1 MTSPHGAVA
10 KPEYGVEMQ
19 AGLAVVALR
28 NVADQAQYFALLI
41 DGNRIVSPG
50 SEIEPTDLGAL
61 ERSDRRDP
69 CRADGL
75 LVGKGADSRKSLFV
89 LIQNQNESP
98 SVVFGSQF
106 GFHEPPR
113 GKDDRVSCDWNN
125 PARSTLGYSPG
136 SSWCNHLLPSWR
148 ASLLKKVT
156 VGRRIKRSADN
167 AASMANALNQPKRRS
182 DGRSEN
188 TVTTRPQASTTEVRI
203 KGGPTSTVARSTAM
217 AGSWSGRSSCRNR
230 LRKCIVPLR
239 PNPKETVSATTLANC
254 RPSPISHNS
263 VPESTTGN
271 IPGMM
276 QASITTNERKARPM
290 NAATNRNSS
299 VRPRFNF
306 SIMSALLRAAIAD
319 RPVTAIL

>member
-41 DGNRIVSPG
+41 DGNRTVSPG
-50 SEIEPTDLGAL
+50 SEIEPTDLRAL
-61 ERSDRRDP
+61 ERSDRRDR
-69 CRADGL
+69 CRANGL

-125 PARSTLGYSPG
+125 PPRPTLGNSPG
-136 SSWCNHLLPSWR
+136 SRWCNHLLPSWR

-156 VGRRIKRSADN
+156 VGRRIKRSAAN
-167 AASMANALNQPKRRS
+167 AASMANALNQPNRRS

-188 TVTTRPQASTTEVRI
+188 TVTARPHASTTEVRMRA
-203 KGGPTSTVARSTAM
+203 GPTSTVARSTAT
-217 AGSWSGRSSCRNR
+217 AGSSCGWPSTPNR
-230 LRKCIVPLR
+230 WRKWMVALK
-239 PNPKETVSATTLANC
+239 PNPNETVSATMLANC
-254 RPSPISHNS
+254 SPWPSSHS
-263 VPESTTGN
+263 RVPDSRMGN
-271 IPGMM
+271 MP
-276 QASITTNERKARPM
+276 
-290 NAATNRNSS
+290 
-299 VRPRFNF
+299 
-306 SIMSALLRAAIAD
+306 
-319 RPVTAIL
+319 